1 MTRQPF
7 VRPIPVEHLHAL
19 TDAPGYR
26 IVHPAPPEIIAAAE
40 LEDWELN
47 ALHQAGFRLT
57 IWERLWLFLRSLV
70 A

>member
-19 TDAPGYR
+19 IDAQGYR

-40 LEDWELN
+40 LSDWELN
-47 ALHQAGFRLT
+47 TLDRAGFRLT
-57 IWERLWLFLRSLV
+57 IWERVGLFLKSF